1 LTDKVPAPAE
11 TDHGGHLAISFGS
24 VDRAIKVE
32 ASPAQHPCRTRL
44 ARRLRWKLMRMTQ
57 SVRADGLIQLG
68 RRTMSSIAIK
78 DIIETTVLDQAV
90 MAAIAGGTDVHIDS
104 MSTTV
109 RSTDDQSPIGP
120 NLLGAL
126 VNTVID
132 GIRQQSQKPRPR

>member
-1 LTDKVPAPAE
+1 
-11 TDHGGHLAISFGS
+11 
-24 VDRAIKVE
+24 
-32 ASPAQHPCRTRL
+32 
-44 ARRLRWKLMRMTQ
+44 
-57 SVRADGLIQLG
+57 
-68 RRTMSSIAIK
+68 MSSIAIK